1 MRALPLAC
9 AVVCLAPAICSAAP
23 LQREP
28 SDELQIEAAQDR
40 GIEGIERGP
49 SHQHWLYDE
58 QNQPE
63 TNALARRE
71 EGCSEYRV
79 RTPRAGGG
87 SDIKRMEKCD

>member
-1 MRALPLAC
+1 MRALTLAV
-9 AVVCLAPAICSAAP
+9 ALVCCGSAIGGAQP
-23 LQREP
+23 RQNETQ
-28 SDELQIEAAQDR
+28 DELQIEAAQDR
-40 GIEGIERGP
+40 GIDRWQGR
-49 SHQHWLYDE
+49 QHWLYD
-58 QNQPE
+58 QDNQPE